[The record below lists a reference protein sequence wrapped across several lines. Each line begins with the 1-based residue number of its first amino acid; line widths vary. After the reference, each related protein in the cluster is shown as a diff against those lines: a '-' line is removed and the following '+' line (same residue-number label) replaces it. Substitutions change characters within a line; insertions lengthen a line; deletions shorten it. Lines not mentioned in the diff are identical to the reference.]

1 MQYLCVRECGR
12 SLYPLEQQLYW
23 RKSGLHVHQPNTTTM
38 GDKFEQ
44 TDRFKEGLRIR
55 KEVLGDAYVDKAL
68 EGVSLLAGL

>member
-1 MQYLCVRECGR
+1 
-12 SLYPLEQQLYW
+12 
-23 RKSGLHVHQPNTTTM
+23 M

-68 EGVSLLAGL
+68 EGVRVLADLRTERR